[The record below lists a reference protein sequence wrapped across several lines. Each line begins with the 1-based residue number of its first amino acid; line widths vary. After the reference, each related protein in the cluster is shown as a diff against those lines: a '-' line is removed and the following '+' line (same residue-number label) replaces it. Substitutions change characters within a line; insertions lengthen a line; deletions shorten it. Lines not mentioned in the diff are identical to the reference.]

1 MSVAIIGSGRMA
13 QGLARRLVSAGEAV
27 TLTGRDAAKVAAAAA
42 DLPNGVA
49 SGPISKAGD
58 ADLVILAVP
67 YAAAADAIAG
77 AGPLTGKVLVD
88 ITNPVGPDLSL
99 AVGMTSSGAE
109 EIQKLVPQA
118 RVVKAFNTIFAEL
131 LDVRLSEPDTPPQV
145 LYAGDHEFANRRV
158 EELVR
163 AVGFAPLAAGPLK
176 AARYL
181 EPLAL
186 LTIQLGRVLGHGPR
200 ITPRF
205 VEY

>member
-1 MSVAIIGSGRMA
+1 MSIAIIGSGRMA
-13 QGLARRLVSAGEAV
+13 RGLAHRLATGGESVS
-27 TLTGRDAAKVAAAAA
+27 LTGRDAAKAAAVAA
-42 DLPNGVA
+42 DLPKGVA
-49 SGPISKAGD
+49 SGPISKAAD

-67 YAAAADAIAG
+67 YAAAADALAE

-88 ITNPVGPDLSL
+88 ITNPVGPELSL
-99 AVGMTSSGAE
+99 AVGMTTSGAE

-131 LDVRLSEPDTPPQV
+131 LDVRLSDPDTPPQV
-145 LYAGDHEFANRRV
+145 LYAGDHEFANGRV
-158 EELVR
+158 EELIR
-163 AVGFAPLAAGPLK
+163 RVGFAPLAAGPLK

-181 EPLAL
+181 EPLGL